1 MKGANP
7 TYYVF
12 DFDSTFSRLEGL
24 DELAAIALKKD
35 PNRQKIVD
43 EIRKITE
50 EGMQGRIGIDESLR
64 QRLSLLKANRGHI
77 TDLIKHLK
85 KNLTPSFARNK
96 PFFKKNKD
104 SVYILSS
111 GFKEFIT
118 PIVKSFGISES
129 HILANTF
136 TFDKG
141 GNITGYDAKN
151 PLARKGGKSEA
162 IRGLN
167 LKGEIY
173 VIGDGYTDY
182 EVRKNNVATKFF
194 AFTENVSRDSVTEN
208 ADHVVS
214 SLDEFLYINGL
225 RGAISFPKSKLK
237 ALLLENI
244 HPDAV
249 AVFRKE
255 GYTIETEPKSLSEDE
270 LARRIRDVSILGI
283 RSKTELSAKI
293 LKEGKRLMVVGAFC
307 VGTNQ
312 IDLDECSRRGIPVFN
327 APYSNTRS
335 VVELVIGEIIML
347 MRNVFDRSAK
357 LHRGIWD
364 KSAKGSFEIRGK
376 TLGIIGYGNIGSQLS
391 VAAEALGMEVCF
403 YDVVEKLSIGNA
415 VKCNSMD
422 EVLKQSDVITLHV
435 DGSSRNKNLISERE
449 LKLMKKGAYVIN
461 LSRGSVIDISALSES
476 LRSGALRGAAID
488 VFPNE
493 PKGNDEEFRS
503 ELRGIPNM
511 ILTPHIGGSTEEA
524 QENIGKFV
532 SSKILDFVNAGNTY
546 LSVNIP
552 NIQLPELRNA
562 HRLIHIHHNTPGVLA
577 HINGL
582 LAKHKINILGQY
594 LKTDERIGYVIT
606 DVGTT
611 YDATVIEEMKKVPH
625 TIRFRVLY

>member
-35 PNRQKIVD
+35 PNRQKIVGKV
-43 EIRKITE
+43 RNITE
-50 EGMQGRIGIDESLR
+50 QGMQGGICIDDSLR
-64 QRLSLLKANRGHI
+64 RRLSLLKANKQHI
-77 TDLIKHLK
+77 NYLIKFLK

-96 PFFKKNKD
+96 LFFKENKD
-104 SVYILSS
+104 SVYVLSS

-118 PIVKSFGISES
+118 PIVKSFGIPES

-136 TFDKG
+136 TFDRN
-141 GNITGYDAKN
+141 GNITGYDTGN
-151 PLARKGGKSEA
+151 PLSRKGGKTEA
-162 IRGLN
+162 IRRLN
-167 LKGEIY
+167 LKGDIY

-194 AFTENVSRDSVTEN
+194 AFTENVSREVVLKN

-255 GYTIETEPKSLSEDE
+255 GYTIETEAKSLSEDE

-347 MRNVFDRSAK
+347 MRKVFDKSVK
-357 LHRGIWD
+357 LHDGVWD
-364 KSAKGSFEIRGK
+364 KSAKNCFEIRCK
-376 TLGIIGYGNIGSQLS
+376 KLGIIGYGNIGSQLS
-391 VAAEALGMEVCF
+391 VVAESLGMEVYF
-403 YDVVEKLSIGNA
+403 YDIVEKLSIGNA
-415 VKCNSMD
+415 QKCTSMD
-422 EVLKQSDVITLHV
+422 ELLRKCDVVAVHV
-435 DGSSRNKNLISERE
+435 DGQPRNKNIISERE
-449 LKLMKKGAYVIN
+449 LAVMKDGSLLLN
-461 LSRGSVIDISALSES
+461 LSRGFVIDIPALAKSIK
-476 LRSGALRGAAID
+476 SGRLAGAAID
-488 VFPNE
+488 VYPRE
-493 PKGNDEEFRS
+493 PKSNDEKFVSEFQN
-503 ELRGIPNM
+503 LPNV
-511 ILTPHIGGSTEEA
+511 ILSPHIGGSTEEA
-524 QENIGKFV
+524 QKNIGEFV
-532 SSKILDFVNAGNTY
+532 SSQITDFVNSGNTY
-546 LSVNIP
+546 LSVNLP
-552 NIQLPELRNA
+552 NIKLPGLKDA
-562 HRLIHIHHNTPGVLA
+562 HRLIHIHRNSPGVLA
-577 HINGL
+577 HINGV
-582 LAKHKINILGQY
+582 LAKHKI
-594 LKTDERIGYVIT
+594 K
-606 DVGTT
+606 
-611 YDATVIEEMKKVPH
+611 
-625 TIRFRVLY
+625 